1 MIKESITKVIRG
13 NNLSEADMEKT
24 MEEVFDGRASSSQI
38 GSFVTALRMKGETVD
53 EITGAAKALRSKAMK
68 LKLDNHLLNLD
79 RDDINVEGETIF
91 NTTDTGKEGTS
102 TFNISTATIFVV
114 AGGGIKVARHGNR
127 AASMYFGAADVLA
140 SLGVNLDIS
149 FSDVESCIREV
160 GIGFFFTPLS
170 QGAMRNVARLRE
182 EMGIRTIFNLIG
194 PLTNPA
200 GASAHVLGVY
210 EAGLTGKMAQVLL
223 NLGARDAFV
232 VYGEG
237 TLDEISICG
246 PTNISRLMNGKVE
259 SFVIEPE
266 SYGMKRADREFIKG
280 GNAQKNAQLIN
291 NVLDGERGPRR
302 DVVVLNAAAAFV
314 AAGLDSRL
322 EDGVLRAASVIDSGS
337 ARKKLDELV
346 EFSRRCRPFIR
357 KEL

>member
-13 NNLSEADMEKT
+13 DDLSEADMEKT

-38 GSFVTALRMKGETVD
+38 GVFATALRMKGETVD
-53 EITGAAKALRSKAMK
+53 EITGAARALRSRALK
-68 LKLDNHLLNLD
+68 LQLDNHLLNLD
-79 RDDINVEGETIF
+79 RDDINVEGETILE
-91 NTTDTGKEGTS
+91 TSDTGKVGTS

-114 AGGGIKVARHGNR
+114 AGAGIKVARHGNR
-127 AASMYFGAADVLA
+127 SASIYFGAADVLA
-140 SLGVNLDIS
+140 NLGVNLDIS
-149 FSDVESCIREV
+149 TSDVERCIQEV
-160 GIGFFFTPLS
+160 GIGFLFTQLS
-170 QGAMRNVARLRE
+170 QGPMRNVARIRE
-182 EMGIRTIFNLIG
+182 EIGIRTIFNLIG

-210 EAGLTGKMAQVLL
+210 ESSLTEKMAQVLL
-223 NLGARDAFV
+223 NLGAVEAFV

-246 PTNISRLMNGKVE
+246 PTSVSRLKNGEVE

-266 SYGMKRADREFIKG
+266 NYGMKKADRESIRG
-280 GNAQKNAQLIN
+280 GNAQKNAKIIN
-291 NVLDGERGPRR
+291 NILDGETGPRR
-302 DVVVLNAAAAFV
+302 DVVLLNAAAAFV

-322 EDGVLRAASVIDSGS
+322 EDGILRAESAIDSGK

-346 EFSRRCRPFIR
+346 EFTSQCRHFIR

>member
-13 NNLSEADMEKT
+13 ENLSEADMEKT
-24 MEEVFDGRASSSQI
+24 MEEVFDGKASSSQI
-38 GSFVTALRMKGETVD
+38 GSFVTALRIKGETVD
-53 EITGAAKALRSKAMK
+53 EITGAARALRSRALK
-68 LKLDNHLLNLD
+68 LQLDNHLLNLD
-79 RDDINVEGETIF
+79 RDDINVEGETIL

-102 TFNISTATIFVV
+102 IFNISTATIFVV

-140 SLGVNLDIS
+140 NLGVNLDIPS
-149 FSDVESCIREV
+149 SDVERCIREV
-160 GIGFFFTPLS
+160 GIGFLFTPLS
-170 QGAMRNVARLRE
+170 QGSMRNVARLRE

-194 PLTNPA
+194 PLTNPS

-210 EAGLTGKMAQVLL
+210 ESSLTKKMAQVLL

-232 VYGEG
+232 VYGEV
-237 TLDEISICG
+237 TIDEISICG
-246 PTNISRLMNGKVE
+246 PTFVSRLKNGEVE

-266 SYGMKRADREFIKG
+266 NYGMKRANRKAIEG
-280 GNAQKNAQLIN
+280 GNAKKNAQIIN
-291 NVLDGERGPRR
+291 DILDGDKGPKR

-314 AAGLDSRL
+314 AAGMDIDLN
-322 EDGVLRAASVIDSGS
+322 DGIKRACEIIDSGK

-346 EFSRRCRPFIR
+346 EFSSRCRPFIR

>member
-13 NNLSEADMEKT
+13 DNLSETDMEKT
-24 MEEVFDGRASSSQI
+24 MEEVFDGKASSSQI
-38 GSFVTALRMKGETVD
+38 GSFVTALRIKGETVD
-53 EITGAAKALRSKAMK
+53 EITGAARALRSRAMK
-68 LKLDNHLLNLD
+68 MKLDNHLLNLD

-127 AASMYFGAADVLA
+127 AASIYFGAADVLMN
-140 SLGVNLDIS
+140 LGVNLDIS
-149 FSDVESCIREV
+149 TSDVERCIKEV

-170 QGAMRNVARLRE
+170 KGSMRNVARLRE

-194 PLTNPA
+194 PLANPA

-210 EAGLTGKMAQVLL
+210 EASLTEKMAQVLL

-237 TLDEISICG
+237 TIDEISICG
-246 PTNISRLMNGKVE
+246 QTFVTRLKNGEVE

-266 SYGMKRADREFIKG
+266 NYGMKRADCKSIKG
-280 GNAQKNAQLIN
+280 GNAQKNAQIIN
-291 NVLDGERGPRR
+291 DVLDGEKGPKR

-314 AAGLDSRL
+314 AAGLDSCI
-322 EDGVLRAASVIDSGS
+322 EDGVLRAASIIDSGN
-337 ARKKLDELV
+337 AKKKLDELV
-346 EFSRRCRPFIR
+346 EFSSRCRPFIR